1 MASNTQS
8 LRVNITGDAQKLN
21 STLEGVQGKMKRW
34 GQTISR
40 TGGMLTKFVS
50 GPIAGAVGGLAMLAK
65 KEGERADALLDAQAA
80 TQASTDT
87 LQEYQHVAGQ
97 AGVAETFF
105 ADAAK
110 DMSRQLA
117 SARQGTGRAADA
129 FDELGVSI
137 HDNEGN
143 LRSTG
148 ELTEEAMDKLAGMD
162 DEARRAAIA
171 QDLFK
176 SSQQDVLAVVSQGS
190 DAIERQREEAHELG
204 AVQSNEALQGA
215 NEFRQG
221 LEKLS
226 TRFSGLV
233 STIGGK
239 FAPVLND
246 QVLPLVEE
254 KVLPMLEGF
263 ADKLAGLVEWFTDLP
278 APVQGT
284 IAAVAGLVAALG
296 PLLIGVGTV
305 ISLMGS
311 AVPAITGV
319 IAVVKALGVAMMF
332 LAANPVG
339 LVITAIA
346 AAIAIGIALYKNWDT
361 VTEKVSQALSWL
373 GDRFTAVKNWVIEQ
387 IVRIIAKGIE
397 LHEWF
402 RALPGRVWTALQEFA
417 GPVFDFIVEYHPV
430 AILLRKA
437 AELWPSVR
445 SWFAELPGRI
455 VSAIGD
461 LGSLLVDKGKDV
473 VSGLWEGIKSMGSW
487 LFDKIAGW
495 AKDMIPGPIA
505 DALNIGSPSRVTE
518 DQGKAVAEGLAEGIF
533 SQLGRVQKV
542 SEQLA
547 AAGTPQPG
555 TGQAGLAGGEM
566 VRVLRRI
573 EDRLGQGGDT
583 KIVVNNPQPAAA
595 EEDVIRASR
604 RRQMMGAG

>member
-1 MASNTQS
+1 MTSNTQS

-21 STLEGVQGKMKRW
+21 STLKGVQGKMKRW

-80 TQASTDT
+80 TGLATDT
-87 LQEYQHVAGQ
+87 LQEYEHVAKQ
-97 AGVAETFF
+97 AGVSETFV

-110 DMSRQLA
+110 DVQRQLS
-117 SARQGTGRAADA
+117 SAQDGTGRAAEA
-129 FDELGVSI
+129 FEALGVST
-137 HDNEGN
+137 HDANGN
-143 LRSTG
+143 LRESG
-148 ELTEEAMDKLAGMD
+148 EVTEEAMNKLAGMED
-162 DEARRAAIA
+162 KGKRAALA
-171 QDLFK
+171 QDIFK
-176 SSQQDVLAVVSQGS
+176 GSSQEMLAVVSQGA
-190 DAIERQREEAHELG
+190 DAIERQKDEAHELG

-246 QVLPLVEE
+246 QVLPLVED
-254 KVLPMLEGF
+254 KVLPLLEGF

-278 APVQGT
+278 APIQGT
-284 IAAVAGLVAALG
+284 IAVVAGLVAALG
-296 PLLIGVGTV
+296 PLLLGIGTV

-319 IAVVKALGVAMMF
+319 IAVVKALGVALTF

-373 GDRFTAVKNWVIEQ
+373 GDRFTEAKDWVVEQ
-387 IVRIIAKGIE
+387 IERIIDKGRE
-397 LHEWF
+397 VLDWF
-402 RALPGRVWTALQEFA
+402 T
-417 GPVFDFIVEYHPV
+417 
-430 AILLRKA
+430 
-437 AELWPSVR
+437 
-445 SWFAELPGRI
+445 ELPGRI
-455 VSAIGD
+455 TSAVGD
-461 LGSLLVDKGKDV
+461 LGSLLVDKGKDLV
-473 VSGLWEGIKSMGSW
+473 RGLWDGIKSLGSW
-487 LFDKIAGW
+487 LVDKITGW

-505 DALNIGSPSRVTE
+505 DALGISSPSKVTE
-518 DQGKAVAEGLAEGIF
+518 EQGKAVAEGLAEGIAG
-533 SQLGRVQKV
+533 QLGRVQKA
-542 SEQLA
+542 SEDLA
-547 AAGTPQPG
+547 KAGTPQP
-555 TGQAGLAGGEM
+555 AGGDM
-566 VRVLRRI
+566 AAMLRRL
-573 EDRLGQGGDT
+573 EGKFAPRGGDGVE
-583 KIVVNNPQPAAA
+583 INIYNPEPRAADDDVSRALDEA
-595 EEDVIRASR
+595 EFLGGR
-604 RRQMMGAG
+604 